1 MTKSNFHENLF
12 LSVPYGSISPWF
24 ITGLVDAEGS
34 FIINIIKDDSRRL
47 GFLVLFQFEIALNEK
62 DKALL
67 EMLKE
72 YFGVGNIFYNS
83 KDDTFRL
90 KVSNLD
96 QLHDIIIPHFDE
108 YYLLTKKRSDFE
120 LFKSIINIIKNKDH
134 LTRDGLQAIVN
145 FKASMNS
152 GLTDK
157 IKNLFPNTVPAN
169 RPEFKVENIPDSNWL
184 AGFSEGE
191 SCFFVSIY
199 KSTKSKLG
207 LAVQLV
213 FKITQHSRDEELLN
227 KIAEFLAC
235 GRVEKRSGDACD
247 YVVNSIKEFDS
258 KVITFFTQYPL
269 LGLKSLNF
277 NDFKKV
283 FELMKTK
290 QHLTEQGLAKIKEI
304 KAGMNTNRG
313 Q

>member
-1 MTKSNFHENLF
+1 MKKSNFNDNLF
-12 LSVPYGSISPWF
+12 PSISCGSISPWF

-34 FIINIIKDDSRRL
+34 FIVNIIKDDSRRL
-47 GFLVLFQFEIALNEK
+47 GFLVLFQFEIGLNEK
-62 DKALL
+62 DKVLL

-83 KDDTFRL
+83 KDETFRL

-96 QLHDIIIPHFDE
+96 QLHDIIIPHFDK

-120 LFKSIINIIKNKDH
+120 LFKSIINIIKSKDH
-134 LTRDGLQAIVN
+134 LTRGGLQAIVN
-145 FKASMNS
+145 LKASMNS

-157 IKNLFPNTVPAN
+157 VKNLFPNTVPVN

-213 FKITQHSRDEELLN
+213 FKITQHSRDEELLY

-247 YVVNSIKEFDS
+247 YVVNSIKEFES
-258 KVITFFTQYPL
+258 KVIAFFTQYPL

-313 Q
+313 